1 MKHIK
6 YLFLVLSTIF
16 VFEMISFNKAEAA
29 CGVDAD
35 GVISESDIDN
45 NCDSKPDIYEVVI
58 YKLYL
63 CTSAPTEATTSST
76 VVLTPCSQIFNNASG
91 ATASVTQGSDI
102 DLDGTYT
109 RPPNGTYTHGYAYMD
124 NSFGITWSGKIDGI
138 KNGHTGSSGGNNTG
152 AGGGGTGVYC
162 ATMPNAGTHKQG
174 STHTNSSKCSA
185 NDDLTA
191 GKFVETLEQ
200 FGGFNDSFLSRA
212 VVSNINGTTA
222 GIIGL
227 LVDENEHRAATTGEV
242 EKLEGLVTFA
252 DPVVITTATT
262 SLSMS
267 FNVGEGMTFSDHLN
281 NDTLDIGS
289 GPFQAIMKAN

>member
-109 RPPNGTYTHGYAYMD
+109 RPPNGTYTHGYAYME
-124 NSFGITWSGKIDGI
+124 NYFGVTWSSQIASSM
-138 KNGHTGSSGGNNTG
+138 TGST
-152 AGGGGTGVYC
+152 GGTGVYC
-162 ATMPNAGTHKQG
+162 ASVAGAGTHQQG
-174 STHTNSSKCSA
+174 STHSNSSVCSSTD
-185 NDDLTA
+185 NLTA
-191 GKFVETLEQ
+191 GKFVETMEH
-200 FGGFNDSFLSRA
+200 FGDPSNNFLSKGEQ
-212 VVSNINGTTA
+212 SNINGSTA
-222 GIIGL
+222 SIIGL
-227 LVDENEHRAATTGEV
+227 LVDTNEHRAVNSGEV
-242 EKLEGLVTFA
+242 VKLEGLVTFA
-252 DPVVITTATT
+252 NPVVVTTETT
-262 SLSMS
+262 SLSMK
-267 FNVGEGMTFSDHLN
+267 FNVGEGMHF
-281 NDTLDIGS
+281 NDGGSNKLQIGS
-289 GPFQAIMKAN
+289 GPFQAIMTAN